1 MQRFLVQPDE
11 LKVDEEITSPI
22 VVIGSGVAGLSAAIA
37 ASEHTQVTLVTKSWL
52 SDSNTD
58 WAQGGVAVVLAP
70 GDTFSKHISDTL
82 SVGQGL
88 CHEEVVRRV
97 VEGGPAAI
105 RRLIEWGGQFDRSAE
120 GSLSLGLEAGHSAD
134 RVVHAMGDGTGREIQ
149 RVLVDR
155 ARRCPQINLLEHAFA
170 IDLLVQGGRVT
181 GVLVMFGGRMLR
193 IRAGAVICATGGCGQ
208 VFRETTNPE
217 VATGDGHAMLFRA
230 GARLRGMEF
239 VQFHPTTLY
248 IAGSSRLLISEA
260 ARGEG
265 GILRDCNGHAF
276 MESQDPRAELAPR
289 DLLSRAVLNQMVKT
303 RHTNVYLDL
312 RHLPPAFVRERFPRI
327 YRVCRTFGLDI
338 TRDLIPVTPAAH
350 YMIGGAVVD
359 ADGRTSLRNLFAIGE
374 VACSGLHGANRLAS
388 NSLLEGLVLG
398 DHSGGVAA
406 RECELPASAA
416 DDGAPS
422 ASERREDRDFN
433 SADLSNS
440 LKALMWRHVGIMRSG
455 LELAEAEVRLE
466 AWQRAADRVCRPITR
481 DFELR
486 NLLTLARLITRAA
499 RERNESRGVHYRTDR
514 PGRDDDLWHSNLEI
528 HRTPAGEIESA
539 RAAVPPQTATARV
552 EAPGAAPDPKG
563 RRTEA
568 HR

>member
-1 MQRFLVQPDE
+1 MQRHLLHPNEVKVDDE
-11 LKVDEEITSPI
+11 LTSSV

-37 ASEHTQVTLVTKSWL
+37 ASEKATVTLVTKSWL

-70 GDTFSKHISDTL
+70 GDTFSKHIEDTL

-88 CHEEVVRRV
+88 CHEPIVRRV
-97 VEGGPAAI
+97 VEGGPESI
-105 RRLIEWGGQFDRSAE
+105 RRLIEWGGQFDR
-120 GSLSLGLEAGHSAD
+120 GPHGQLSLGLEAGHSSD

-149 RVLVDR
+149 RILVDR
-155 ARRCPQINLLEHAFA
+155 ARRCPQLNLLEHAFA
-170 IDLLVQGGRVT
+170 IDLCVDAGRVT
-181 GVLVMFGGRMLR
+181 GLLVLFGGKLLR
-193 IRAGAVICATGGCGQ
+193 IRAGAVVCATGGCGQ

-217 VATGDGHAMLFRA
+217 VATGDGHAILFRS

-239 VQFHPTTLY
+239 IQFHPTTLY

-265 GILRDCNGHAF
+265 AILRDCNGVAF
-276 MESQDPRAELAPR
+276 MESEDPRGELAPR
-289 DLLSRAVLNQMVKT
+289 DLLSRAVLKQMVKT

-338 TRDLIPVTPAAH
+338 THDLIPVTPAAH

-359 ADGRTSLRNLFAIGE
+359 PDGRTSLRGLFAVGE

-398 DHSGGVAA
+398 DSIGRVAA
-406 RECELPASAA
+406 QESDVPPAVK
-416 DDGAPS
+416 DDGEPS
-422 ASERREDRDFN
+422 TVERREDREFN
-433 SADLSNS
+433 SADLVNS
-440 LKALMWRHVGIMRSG
+440 LKSLMWRQVGIMRTG
-455 LELAEAEVRLE
+455 LELAEAERRLE
-466 AWQRAADRVCRPITR
+466 AWQRVADRVCRPIHR

-486 NLLTLARLITRAA
+486 NMLTIARLITRAA
-499 RERNESRGVHYRTDR
+499 RERDESRGCHFRNDHPQR
-514 PGRDDDLWHSNLEI
+514 NDSAWHADLEI
-528 HRTPAGEIESA
+528 HR
-539 RAAVPPQTATARV
+539 
-552 EAPGAAPDPKG
+552 APGGDVETRRVPLPAAASSAPKS
-563 RRTEA
+563 
-568 HR
+568 HS

>member
-1 MQRFLVQPDE
+1 
-11 LKVDEEITSPI
+11 
-22 VVIGSGVAGLSAAIA
+22 
-37 ASEHTQVTLVTKSWL
+37 
-52 SDSNTD
+52 
-58 WAQGGVAVVLAP
+58 
-70 GDTFSKHISDTL
+70 
-82 SVGQGL
+82 
-88 CHEEVVRRV
+88 
-97 VEGGPAAI
+97 
-105 RRLIEWGGQFDRSAE
+105 
-120 GSLSLGLEAGHSAD
+120 
-134 RVVHAMGDGTGREIQ
+134 MGDGTGREIQ